1 MTRCGRETSGIA
13 RKEMKKTFNNME
25 MMILR
30 TKVTRLRPTLT
41 VEELEEVDR
50 LAGYEEISRSIKCK
64 FYVNQAQK
72 NARKVSLCRPGQC
85 MTGDTEVVNGAGD
98 VVL

>member
-1 MTRCGRETSGIA
+1 MWERDVLDFTEGDEDLQQHGDDDPPD
-13 RKEMKKTFNNME
+13 EGHP
-25 MMILR
+25 
-30 TKVTRLRPTLT
+30 PTLT

-50 LAGYEEISRSIKCK
+50 LAGYEEISRLIKCK

-85 MTGDTEVVNGAGD
+85 MTGDIEVVNGTGD